1 MSQAGA
7 LPTYRRPMLGTLVC
21 RIREPRR
28 FIQVLSGPRQ
38 AGKTTLA
45 RQAIADSGAVAHYAS
60 ADGPGL
66 HDSSWI
72 EAQWEGARRLAE
84 SRTRAGALLVL
95 DEVQKIPSWSESVK
109 GLWDADTAAGRNL
122 HVFVLGSAQ
131 LLVQHGLH
139 ESLAGRFETVHV
151 PHWSFDEMAEAF
163 DWDLRRYLFFGAY
176 PGAAPLIKDP
186 SRWRQY
192 ILESLVET
200 TLSRDVLLLT
210 RVDKPALLRQLFRLG
225 CEYSGQIL
233 SYQKMLGQLQDA
245 GNTTTLA
252 HYLQLLGSAGM
263 LTGLQKYTG
272 SRTRHRGSIPK
283 LLVLNTALM
292 TAPSGLRL
300 EEAREDRGFWGR
312 VVETAVGAHLVNT
325 SLGTGATVSYW
336 RERNQEV
343 DFVLAD
349 SRRTMG
355 IEVKSGQR
363 RTSRPGLEAF
373 GREYPASRKLLI
385 GADGLSIADALRRP
399 ADTLLGRA

>member
-1 MSQAGA
+1 MTRADPQ
-7 LPTYRRPMLGTLVC
+7 PTYRRPILKTLV
-21 RIREPRR
+21 RRLREPRR

-45 RQAIADSGAVAHYAS
+45 RQAIEVSGAVAHYAS
-60 ADGPGL
+60 ADEPGL
-66 HDSSWI
+66 RDPSWI
-72 EAQWEGARRLAE
+72 EAQWEVGRRLAD
-84 SRTRAGALLVL
+84 SQPGQRALLVL

-109 GLWDADTAAGRNL
+109 GLWDADSVAGRHL
-122 HVFVLGSAQ
+122 HVFLLGSAQ

-151 PHWSFDEMAEAF
+151 PHWSFGEMTEAF
-163 DWDLRRYLFFGAY
+163 GWDLERYFFFGGY
-176 PGAAPLIKDP
+176 PGAAPLIEDQP
-186 SRWRQY
+186 RWRQY
-192 ILESLVET
+192 IMESLVET
-200 TLSRDVLLLT
+200 TISRDVLLLT

-252 HYLQLLGSAGM
+252 HYLQLLFSAGM

-272 SRTRHRGSIPK
+272 TRVRHRGSIPK

-300 EEAREDRGFWGR
+300 EEAREDRPLWGR
-312 VVETAVGAHLVNT
+312 LVETGVGAHLINSSIGSGLT
-325 SLGTGATVSYW
+325 ISYW
-336 RERNQEV
+336 RERNREV
-343 DFVLAD
+343 DFVLSD
-349 SRRTMG
+349 TRRTLG

-363 RTSRPGLEAF
+363 RVSRSGLEDF
-373 GREYPASRKLLI
+373 GREYPGSRKLVI
-385 GADGLSIADALRRP
+385 GSDGLPIAEALRQP
-399 ADTLLGRA
+399 AGALLGAR